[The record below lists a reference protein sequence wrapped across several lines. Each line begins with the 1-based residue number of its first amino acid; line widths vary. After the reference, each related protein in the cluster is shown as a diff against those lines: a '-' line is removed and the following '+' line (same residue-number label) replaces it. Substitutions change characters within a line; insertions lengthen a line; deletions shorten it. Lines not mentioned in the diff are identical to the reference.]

1 MRRTIVGTFL
11 TAALVAGPAAA
22 TAAAQ
27 APVADQTAAVQVL
40 AQENRDNDDDNGGWG
55 LWGLAGPAG
64 SAGSHPPPF
73 QVARHEPPRH
83 QPGHGG
89 GAHPTDRI

>member
-55 LWGLAGPAG
+55 LWGLAGLLGLLGLIPRR
-64 SAGSHPPPF
+64 SKSHGTN
-73 QVARHEPPRH
+73 PRGTS
-83 QPGHGG
+83 PGTGG